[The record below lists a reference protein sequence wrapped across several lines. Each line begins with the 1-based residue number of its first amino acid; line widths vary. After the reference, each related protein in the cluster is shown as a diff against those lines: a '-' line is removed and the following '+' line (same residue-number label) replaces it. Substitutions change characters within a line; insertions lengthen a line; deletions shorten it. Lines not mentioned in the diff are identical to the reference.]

1 MFDYDKWQEILLTIR
16 KNKLRT
22 ALTMFGVFW
31 GILILILLLGFG
43 EGLINGFK
51 GEYTWMRSN
60 SGFLWTEIT
69 SLPYEGMQR
78 GRRIQ
83 LRNEDTEAIRQSVNE
98 LEHVSPRI
106 FTGGTGGENIVS
118 RKNNSGAFNI
128 YGDYPSFNFVRN
140 MNIIKGRYLN
150 ELDIRDERKVAVI
163 GEQVV
168 NVLFKNNEKIVG
180 EYIKIRGIN
189 FKVVGLTKTTAGY
202 DSLYSNRDMNS
213 IYLPF
218 TTLQKTF
225 NFGNRV
231 GWYGLTIK
239 SGFDATVVSD
249 KVKKILMKRHKIHPD
264 DVSAFGSWNNQESFR
279 KVQGLFKGTRF
290 FVWMVGICTF
300 MAGLI
305 GISNIMLIIV
315 NDRIKEIGIRKSLGA
330 TSKSI
335 ISSIIQ
341 ESVFI
346 TALAGYFG
354 LLLGIVLIEGIG
366 FVMQKMTVTTGAFTS
381 PEVNFHVVI
390 FALVIIVLGGA
401 LAGLLPAKRAVE
413 ISPMEAIR
421 YN

>member
-31 GILILILLLGFG
+31 GILILILLLGSG

-51 GEYTWMRSN
+51 GEYSWMRGN
-60 SGFLWTEIT
+60 AGFLWTEIT
-69 SLPYEGMQR
+69 SIPYEGMQR

-83 LRNEDTEAIRQSVNE
+83 LRNEDTEAIRQSVHE
-98 LEHVSPRI
+98 LEYVSPRI
-106 FTGGTGGENIVS
+106 FTGGMNGENIVS
-118 RKNNSGAFNI
+118 RKSNTGAFNI
-128 YGDYPSFNFVRN
+128 YGDYPSFSYVRN
-140 MNIIKGRYLN
+140 MNIVKGRFIN
-150 ELDIRDERKVAVI
+150 DLDIRDKRKVAVI
-163 GEQVV
+163 AEQVV
-168 NVLFKNNEKIVG
+168 NVLFKKNEKIIG
-180 EYIKIRGIN
+180 EYIIIHGIN
-189 FKVVGLTKTTAGY
+189 FKVVGLTKNTARY
-202 DSLYSNRDMNS
+202 DSLYANRDMNS

-218 TTLQKTF
+218 TTFQKAF
-225 NFGNRV
+225 NYGNRV
-231 GWYGLTIK
+231 GWYGLTFK
-239 SGFDATVVSD
+239 PGNDANEGSD
-249 KVKKILMKRHKIHPD
+249 KIKKLLMKRHKIHPD
-264 DVSAFGSWNNQESFR
+264 DISAFGSWNTQEDYR
-279 KVQGLFKGTRF
+279 KVISLFKGTRL

-305 GISNIMLIIV
+305 GVSNIMLIIV

-354 LLLGIVLIEGIG
+354 LFLGIILIEGIG
-366 FVMQKMTVTTGAFTS
+366 FVMQKMTVKIGAFTN
-381 PEVNFHVVI
+381 PEVNFHVII

-401 LAGLLPAKRAVE
+401 LAGLLPAKRAVS